1 MEPTPRRQILIV
13 ANRTAATQ
21 TLLDEVRRRADETP
35 SEFVLL
41 LPDAVHRETAERT
54 LARALPLVERAAGRP
69 VTGLVGGTDPFEAV
83 RRTVAERRFDEVVIF
98 TQPSRISRWLRRDLP
113 RRVAE
118 LGLPVTVV
126 TAGLERPLRRARALE
141 DLARVED

>member
-1 MEPTPRRQILIV
+1 MEPTSRRQILLV
-13 ANRTAATQ
+13 AHRTAATQ
-21 TLLDEVRRRADETP
+21 TLLDEVRRRAAERS

-41 LPDAVHRETAERT
+41 LPDAMHRETAERT

-69 VTGLVGGTDPFEAV
+69 VAGLVGGSDPFEAV
-83 RRTVAERRFDEVVIF
+83 RRTVAERRFDEIVIF

-118 LGLPVTVV
+118 LGPPVTVV
-126 TAGLERPLRRARALE
+126 TAGLERPLRRARPLE
-141 DLARVED
+141 SLARVDE